1 MRAEQFAF
9 HHLGKANDCVER
21 GAQFMAHCG
30 KETAFRAVCR
40 LRPVLGMIALRL
52 GLLELGD
59 EFVLL
64 GLKGE
69 GLERFYVAFWLPA

>member
-1 MRAEQFAF
+1 VP
-9 HHLGKANDCVER
+9 GV
-21 GAQFMAHCG
+21 
-30 KETAFRAVCR
+30 V
-40 LRPVLGMIALRL
+40 ALRL

-69 GLERFYVAFWLPA
+69 GLERGFMQLCG